1 MADFTTEKT
10 WSVGDTLAAADMN
23 TYVRDNV
30 QNLYDNSMLLIESV
44 TLSSDTADVTFDSIS
59 GDFNHLCVKFLT
71 RSDQES
77 SKMLYMTFNGS
88 ADTDLY
94 SIQNHYGE
102 NTGTGARR
110 RTGDG
115 RLLYS
120 AEMPTSTDPAAAT
133 AGTIDVLGYA
143 QTTFYKIITGVMTTM
158 PTFRSVNTGGI
169 WKSTDAIT
177 SISLYPG
184 EGSFASGSIF
194 SLYGY
199 R

>member
-1 MADFTTEKT
+1 
-10 WSVGDTLAAADMN
+10 
-23 TYVRDNV
+23 
-30 QNLYDNSMLLIESV
+30 MLLIESV

-71 RSDQES
+71 RSDQAS
-77 SKMLYMTFNGS
+77 AQAMYMTFNGS
-88 ADTDLY
+88 TDTGLY
-94 SIQNHYGE
+94 IIQDDYGE
-102 NTGTGARR
+102 STSPNARQ

-120 AEMPTSTDPAAAT
+120 SQLPTSTDAAAAT

-143 QTTFYKIITGVMTTM
+143 QTTFYKIITGGIMTM
-158 PTFRSVNTGGI
+158 PSFRSITTGGI

-177 SISLYPG
+177 SINLYPPT
-184 EGSFASGSIF
+184 GSFASGSIF